1 MQNSSS
7 SISLAPSPERAIYG
21 ADPLA
26 RFLLARLGGNPHLLA
41 LCAWGLG
48 LFYLLPL
55 AAVHGR
61 LQNQGGSLGSLQ
73 DWHAQ
78 ILLLVVAPTLWAF
91 YLWQP
96 RAMAAVYFE
105 LGTLPGPVFARSLL
119 PLVAG
124 AFAVG
129 VVLFDL
135 QKMIVTYGSWWATA
149 SPSTIALRELSLA
162 LSFYMLAWAALR
174 HGLAAGEW
182 NRSLNREALGLIDQ
196 PLRRAV
202 WSYCTISAL
211 VVALVGVR
219 LSIEAIELPTRAGS
233 ITPDYYAKILFYVLA
248 AGASF
253 FVPFRGV
260 WRQLDGFKARTLPML
275 VMAIIA
281 ALPLPLFFLL
291 HTIVPH

>member
-26 RFLLARLGGNPHLLA
+26 RFLLERLSRNPHLLA

-55 AAVHGR
+55 AAAHGR

-78 ILLLVVAPTLWAF
+78 ILLLVVAPALWAF

-105 LGTLPGPVFARSLL
+105 LGTRPGPVFARSIL
-119 PLVAG
+119 PLAPG
-124 AFAVG
+124 AFAAG

-135 QKMIVTYGSWWATA
+135 PKMMATYSSWWATA
-149 SPSTIALRELSLA
+149 GPSTIALREILLG

-174 HGLAAGEW
+174 HWMAAVEW
-182 NRSLNREALGLIDQ
+182 NRSLSHVRLGPLHE
-196 PLRRAV
+196 PLRRAL
-202 WSYCTISAL
+202 WSYCTISVL
-211 VVALVGVR
+211 VLALVGIR
-219 LSIEAIELPTRAGS
+219 LSIEAIELPTRSGS
-233 ITPDYYAKILFYVLA
+233 ITPDYYAKIALYLLT
-248 AGASF
+248 AGATF
-253 FVPFRGV
+253 FLPFWGV
-260 WRQLDGFKARTLPML
+260 WRQMEGIKARMFPL
-275 VMAIIA
+275 MAMGLIA
-281 ALPLPLFFLL
+281 ALPLPLFLFIRI
-291 HTIVPH
+291 IVSA